1 MPRAAAVVG
10 GAPLCLV
17 GVARSGAAAPPEC
30 SMRIM
35 LRRAWIHHLLA
46 WVLLVLF
53 SLGSGW
59 LLAYI
64 MVRGASQ

>member
-1 MPRAAAVVG
+1 
-10 GAPLCLV
+10 
-17 GVARSGAAAPPEC
+17 
-30 SMRIM
+30 MRIM